1 MQQFR
6 HFVCLLLF
14 LPAALPAAP
23 PEPPPLWSRENL
35 FAWCIVPF
43 DAKKRSP
50 AERADMVVKLGLKK
64 VAYDWREN
72 DVPHFEEE
80 ILEYQKHG
88 IEFFAFW
95 DAHEK
100 AFALF
105 EKYGLHPQIWVT
117 APSPDAPAQED
128 RVKQAAQQLLPIV
141 ERARKLGCKLG
152 LYNHGGWGGEP
163 ENLVAVAEA
172 LRKQTDAGHVGII
185 YNFHHGH
192 GHIARVAEWWKTMQ
206 PFVLAVNL
214 NGMETGG
221 DAKGRKIL
229 HLGEGD
235 RELEMMRVIEASG
248 WRGPVG
254 IIDHRPETDSEE
266 TLRNNLRGLEWLKGE
281 LVKPGSGGA
290 KPFADPSAE
299 ARGK

>member
-1 MQQFR
+1 
-6 HFVCLLLF
+6 
-14 LPAALPAAP
+14 
-23 PEPPPLWSRENL
+23 
-35 FAWCIVPF
+35 
-43 DAKKRSP
+43 
-50 AERADMVVKLGLKK
+50 MVVKLGLKR

-80 ILEYQKHG
+80 ILEYKKRG

-95 DAHEK
+95 DAHES

-105 EKYGLHPQIWVT
+105 EKYDLHPQIWVS
-117 APSPDAPAQED
+117 APSPNAATQEE
-128 RVKQAAQQLLPIV
+128 RVQQAAQQLRPIV
-141 ERARKLGCKLG
+141 ERTRKLGCKLG

-172 LRKQTDAGHVGII
+172 LRKQGDAAHVGII

-192 GHIARVAEWWKTMQ
+192 GHIADFSASWKMMQ
-206 PFVLAVNL
+206 PLALAVNL
-214 NGMETGG
+214 NGMEIGG

-235 RELEMMRVIEASG
+235 QEIEMMRIVEASG

-266 TLRNNLRGLEWLKGE
+266 TLGNNLRGLEWLKRE
-281 LVKPGSGGA
+281 LAEPGSGGA
-290 KPFADPSAE
+290 RPFA
-299 ARGK
+299 K

>member
-1 MQQFR
+1 MHPLHR
-6 HFVCLLLF
+6 LLCLLTLVPIG
-14 LPAALPAAP
+14 LSAAS
-23 PEPPPLWSRENL
+23 PEPSPLWEKENL

-43 DAKKRSP
+43 DAKHRSP
-50 AERADMVVKLGLKK
+50 AERAEMVVRLGLKR

-80 ILEYQKHG
+80 ILEYKKHG

-95 DAHEK
+95 DAHEN

-117 APSPDAPAQED
+117 APSPNAPTQEE
-128 RVKQAAQQLLPIV
+128 RVMQAAEQLRPIV
-141 ERARKLGCKLG
+141 ERTRKLGCRLG

-163 ENLVAVAEA
+163 ENLVAVAGA
-172 LRKQTDAGHVGII
+172 LRRSGDAAHVGII

-192 GHIARVAEWWKTMQ
+192 GHIADFSESWKMMQ

-214 NGMETGG
+214 NGMEIGG

-235 RELEMMRVIEASG
+235 EESGMMRVIGQSG

-266 TLRNNLRGLEWLKGE
+266 TLGNNLRGLEWLKSELGE
-281 LVKPGSGGA
+281 PGSGGA
-290 KPFADPSAE
+290 KPFAAPA
-299 ARGK
+299 APTP

>member
-1 MQQFR
+1 MHPLR
-6 HFVCLLLF
+6 RLVCLLFLVPIS
-14 LPAALPAAP
+14 LPAAS
-23 PEPPPLWSRENL
+23 PEPSPLWKKENL

-43 DAKKRSP
+43 DAKHRSP
-50 AERADMVVKLGLKK
+50 AERAEMVVKLGLKR

-80 ILEYQKHG
+80 ILEYKKHG

-95 DAHEK
+95 DAHEN

-117 APSPDAPAQED
+117 APSPNAPTREE
-128 RVKQAAQQLLPIV
+128 RVRLAAEQLRPIV
-141 ERARKLGCKLG
+141 DRTRKLGCQLG

-163 ENLVAVAEA
+163 ENLVAVAETI
-172 LRKQTDAGHVGII
+172 RKAGDAAHVGII
-185 YNFHHGH
+185 CNFHHGH
-192 GHIARVAEWWKTMQ
+192 GHIADFSESWKMMQ
-206 PFVLAVNL
+206 PLVLAVNL
-214 NGMETGG
+214 NGMEIGG

-235 RELEMMRVIEASG
+235 RELEMMRVIEQSG

-266 TLRNNLRGLEWLKGE
+266 TLGNNLRGLEWLKSE
-281 LVKPGSGGA
+281 LVMPGSGGA
-290 KPFADPSAE
+290 KPF
-299 ARGK
+299 GK